1 VTVHA
6 RDRLGTAGIQH
17 PFLPSSRTVIAGVG
31 RLVFDAEGDLSLEA
45 GPHPALHSDFAALCA
60 TLS

>member
-1 VTVHA
+1 
-6 RDRLGTAGIQH
+6 
-17 PFLPSSRTVIAGVG
+17 VG